1 MTIEQIE
8 LRKML
13 TQMLA
18 DNGINRET
26 IVDFVKSIVE
36 EKVEKAIYRTVH
48 EVDIDGMVRGT
59 VRETTKK
66 ALQEEVS
73 KKVRSTLSSESISLE
88 CHESVPHLRQIGDIY
103 ECAECGGQFFI
114 DMKALKDSDR
124 KAPLCPYCG
133 SRATGT

>member
-8 LRKML
+8 VRKML

-59 VRETTKK
+59 VRETTKR

-73 KKVRSTLSSESISLE
+73 KKVRATLSSVSISLE
-88 CHESVPHLRQIGDIY
+88 CHEVPRQREVDILRQQV
-103 ECAECGGQFFI
+103 ESLMAER
-114 DMKALKDSDR
+114 DR
-124 KAPLCPYCG
+124 LLRQVEASARTK
-133 SRATGT
+133 

>member
-59 VRETTKK
+59 VRETTKR

-73 KKVRSTLSSESISLE
+73 KKVRATLSSVSISLE
-88 CHESVPHLRQIGDIY
+88 CHEVPRQREVDVLRQQV
-103 ECAECGGQFFI
+103 ESLMAER
-114 DMKALKDSDR
+114 DR
-124 KAPLCPYCG
+124 LLRQVEASARTK
-133 SRATGT
+133 

>member
-8 LRKML
+8 LQKML

-48 EVDIDGMVRGT
+48 ELILTVWFVELYGKPQRGLYRRKSLKRYGRLYPQYQLALNAMRCQGKEKLT
-59 VRETTKK
+59 YYGSRWK
-66 ALQEEVS
+66 ALWP
-73 KKVRSTLSSESISLE
+73 SEIG
-88 CHESVPHLRQIGDIY
+88 CYARLRQVP
-103 ECAECGGQFFI
+103 GQS
-114 DMKALKDSDR
+114 KS
-124 KAPLCPYCG
+124 PE
-133 SRATGT
+133 

>member
-13 TQMLA
+13 AQMLA

-26 IVDFVKSIVE
+26 IVGFVKEIVE

-59 VRETTKK
+59 VRETTKR

-73 KKVRSTLSSESISLE
+73 KKVRATLSSVSISLE
-88 CHESVPHLRQIGDIY
+88 CHEVPRQREVDILRQQV
-103 ECAECGGQFFI
+103 ESLMAER
-114 DMKALKDSDR
+114 DR
-124 KAPLCPYCG
+124 LLRQVEASARTK
-133 SRATGT
+133 

>member
-13 TQMLA
+13 AQMLA

-26 IVDFVKSIVE
+26 IVGFVKEIVE

-59 VRETTKK
+59 VLETTKR

-73 KKVRSTLSSESISLE
+73 KKVRATLSSVSISLE
-88 CHESVPHLRQIGDIY
+88 CHEAPKQDEISALRKQVESLTVERDMLLRQF
-103 ECAECGGQFFI
+103 EAN
-114 DMKALKDSDR
+114 
-124 KAPLCPYCG
+124 
-133 SRATGT
+133 TGVK

>member
-26 IVDFVKSIVE
+26 IVDFVKEIVN

-48 EVDIDGMVRGT
+48 EIDIDGMVRGT
-59 VRETTKK
+59 VRETTKR

-73 KKVRSTLSSESISLE
+73 RKVRATLSSVSISMA
-88 CHESVPHLRQIGDIY
+88 CHEWPKQQQELESLYQRIETLENERKSLLEQIARQSKSP
-103 ECAECGGQFFI
+103 E
-114 DMKALKDSDR
+114 
-124 KAPLCPYCG
+124 
-133 SRATGT
+133 

>member
-13 TQMLA
+13 AQMLA

-26 IVDFVKSIVE
+26 IVDFVKEIVE

-59 VRETTKK
+59 VRETTKR

-73 KKVRSTLSSESISLE
+73 KKVRATLSSVSISME
-88 CHESVPHLRQIGDIY
+88 CHEAPKQDEISALRKQVESLTVERDMLLRQV
-103 ECAECGGQFFI
+103 EAN
-114 DMKALKDSDR
+114 
-124 KAPLCPYCG
+124 
-133 SRATGT
+133 TGVK

>member
-59 VRETTKK
+59 VRETSKR

-73 KKVRSTLSSESISLE
+73 KKVRATLSSVSISLE
-88 CHESVPHLRQIGDIY
+88 CHEVPRQREVDILRQQV
-103 ECAECGGQFFI
+103 ESLMAER
-114 DMKALKDSDR
+114 DR
-124 KAPLCPYCG
+124 LLRQVEASARTK
-133 SRATGT
+133 

>member
-26 IVDFVKSIVE
+26 IVDFVKGIVE

-59 VRETTKK
+59 VRETTKR

-73 KKVRSTLSSESISLE
+73 KKVRATLSSVSISLE
-88 CHESVPHLRQIGDIY
+88 CHEVPKQREVDVLRQQV
-103 ECAECGGQFFI
+103 ESLMAER
-114 DMKALKDSDR
+114 DR
-124 KAPLCPYCG
+124 LLRQAEASARTK
-133 SRATGT
+133 

>member
-13 TQMLA
+13 AQMLA
-18 DNGINRET
+18 DNGIKRET
-26 IVDFVKSIVE
+26 IVGFVKEIVE

-59 VRETTKK
+59 VRETTKR

-73 KKVRSTLSSESISLE
+73 KKVRATLSSVSISLE
-88 CHESVPHLRQIGDIY
+88 CHEAPKQDEISALRKQVESLTVERDMLLRQF
-103 ECAECGGQFFI
+103 EAN
-114 DMKALKDSDR
+114 
-124 KAPLCPYCG
+124 
-133 SRATGT
+133 TGVK